1 MPDAQSKVQIV
12 VPQHG
17 EMQRWLTRP
26 ISLTEWTSWNIQQPL
41 FRRLGMLPELRRY
54 CVSFV
59 RRSPPNSMWLRD
71 DYPVTVRHPT
81 PTASQQP
88 QPASL
93 FSPQAKEKVEQR
105 FDAFQRDGAAN
116 QPNHPAVH
124 DILNCLSSAGDS
136 DAQTC
141 SCVRMSILLEACQ
154 QKQKQPEMSRATRTT
169 SIHDCRRCTVAS
181 RFKSIFSSVE
191 PNQYGSGNDN
201 AANATI
207 VPRPA
212 LAVSGRAWIPSPCSS
227 SLYTHHFA
235 FSSDAQAF

>member
-1 MPDAQSKVQIV
+1 MEHSTTPVQK
-12 VPQHG
+12 
-17 EMQRWLTRP
+17 T
-26 ISLTEWTSWNIQQPL
+26 WNASRAETL
-41 FRRLGMLPELRRY
+41 
-54 CVSFV
+54 SFV

-71 DYPVTVRHPT
+71 NCPVTVRHPT
-81 PTASQQP
+81 PA
-88 QPASL
+88 ASL
-93 FSPQAKEKVEQR
+93 FSPQAKKKVEQR

-124 DILNCLSSAGDS
+124 DILNCLLSAGDS

-154 QKQKQPEMSRATRTT
+154 QKQKQPEMRRATRTT

-212 LAVSGRAWIPSPCSS
+212 LAVSGRAWIPSPCSPS
-227 SLYTHHFA
+227 
-235 FSSDAQAF
+235 